1 MSTITSSTAST
12 FAQDVLLSPTP
23 VLVDFWAEWC
33 NPCKV
38 MLPIL
43 EQLAAE
49 KADFLKVVKINTDDN
64 SGLAAEMHIRSIPTL
79 LLFVGGKVV
88 HTITGAR
95 PLPALLKELQEH
107 VEGING

>member
-1 MSTITSSTAST
+1 MITESSSRT

-49 KADFLKVVKINTDDN
+49 NSSLLKVVKINTDDN
-64 SGLAAEMHIRSIPTL
+64 SGLAAELSIRSIPTL
-79 LLFVGGKVV
+79 MLFSNGKVV
-88 HTITGAR
+88 HTITGAK
-95 PLPALLKELQEH
+95 PLPALIAELSDF
-107 VEGING
+107 VEGM

>member
-1 MSTITSSTAST
+1 MITESSSRT

-33 NPCKV
+33 APCKV

-49 KADFLKVVKINTDDN
+49 NSSLLKVVKVNTDDN
-64 SGLAAEMHIRSIPTL
+64 SGLAAELHIRSIPTL
-79 LLFVGGKVV
+79 MLFSNGKVV
-88 HTITGAR
+88 HTITGAK
-95 PLPALLKELQEH
+95 PLPALIAELSDF
-107 VEGING
+107 VEGMQ

>member
-1 MSTITSSTAST
+1 MITESSSRT

-49 KADFLKVVKINTDDN
+49 NSSLLKVVKVNTDDN
-64 SGLAAEMHIRSIPTL
+64 SGLAAELHIRSIPTL
-79 LLFVGGKVV
+79 MLFSNGKVV
-88 HTITGAR
+88 HTITGAKH
-95 PLPALLKELQEH
+95 LPALIAELSDF
-107 VEGING
+107 VEGM

>member
-1 MSTITSSTAST
+1 MITESSSRT
-12 FAQDVLLSPTP
+12 FAQDVLLSSTP

-49 KADFLKVVKINTDDN
+49 NSSLLKVVKVNVDDS
-64 SGLAAEMHIRSIPTL
+64 SGLTASLNIGSIPTL
-79 LLFVGGKVV
+79 MLFVNGMVV
-88 HTITGAR
+88 HTITGAK
-95 PLPALLKELQEH
+95 PLPALIAELSDF
-107 VEGING
+107 VEGMQ

>member
-1 MSTITSSTAST
+1 MITESTSAT

-33 NPCKV
+33 NPCKM

-49 KADFLKVVKINTDDN
+49 NSSLLKVVKINTDDN
-64 SGLAAEMHIRSIPTL
+64 SGLTAELSIRSIPTL
-79 LLFVGGKVV
+79 MLFSNGKVV
-88 HTITGAR
+88 HTITGAK
-95 PLPALLKELQEH
+95 PLPALIAELSDF
-107 VEGING
+107 VEGM